1 MSFIYPRTI
10 TVLRLRGDIGA
21 TPGFQDSYQ
30 APDPRTEVTI
40 FADLPAS
47 IQFKSFAK
55 ATGAELPADTQN
67 RTNWD
72 IYMRA
77 GTAPK
82 GSILNR
88 DIITDDEGNRYQV
101 TAAYPHPMGHKLRC
115 ERLEA

>member
-10 TVLRLRGDIGA
+10 MVLRLPGDITA
-21 TPGFQDSYQ
+21 TPGFQDAYQ

-40 FADLPAS
+40 FTGIPAS
-47 IQFKSFAK
+47 VQFKSFAR

-72 IYMRA
+72 IYLRA

-82 GSILNR
+82 GSILER
-88 DIITDDEGNRYQV
+88 DIIVDDLGNRYQV
-101 TAAYPHPMGHKLRC
+101 TAAYAHPMGHKLRC